1 LKLKAAAVMG
11 IILVSLIPAYLLY
24 KYLQQKM
31 RPRESGQ
38 RFLLWLLAS
47 FVLIFGYTFL
57 VVLLIKLLFP
67 GA

>member
-11 IILVSLIPAYLLY
+11 IILVSLIPVYLLY
-24 KYLQQKM
+24 KYLQVKM

-38 RFLLWLLAS
+38 RFFLWLLTC

-57 VVLLIKLLFP
+57 VVLTIKLLFP
-67 GA
+67 AA